1 MKAIFIDAVNKTIER
16 IDFEGDYKDIQDKIS
31 VDCFTCAEINQA
43 GDVVYVDDEG
53 LMNGTDDFFFIEG
66 MYQPFAGNGLILGT
80 DMSTGESDD
89 AACFDSF
96 DDSTVSFMNKLELAI
111 RCRRGEFASQ
121 NFLN

>member
-89 AACFDSF
+89 AACFVSF

-111 RCRRGEFASQ
+111 RCRRGEFA
-121 NFLN
+121 